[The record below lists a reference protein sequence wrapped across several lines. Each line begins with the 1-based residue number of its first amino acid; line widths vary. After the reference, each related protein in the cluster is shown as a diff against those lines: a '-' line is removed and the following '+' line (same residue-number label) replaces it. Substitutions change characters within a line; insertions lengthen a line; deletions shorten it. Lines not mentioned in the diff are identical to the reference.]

1 MVLGKYPLLPK
12 LPGTP
17 GNEFVAEV
25 MAVGTYIKDL
35 DIGQRVVPFY
45 PGLGSWR
52 SHMVVKREEV
62 FAIPNKMDLVAAA
75 TVTINPCTAYRM
87 LNDFVKMRVGDVVI
101 QNAANGSV
109 GRMVHQMCKMWGL
122 KSVGVIRDRP
132 NVVLLK
138 EELKRLGAT
147 EIYTEEEIACPDIFT
162 KCITKPILALNCVG
176 GRSAEVISQ
185 HLSVNGV
192 MVTYGGMSRQP
203 FMVSPEGLIFQQQ
216 KFLSFWIAHW
226 NRKFSRA
233 PRLRKAMLDDVIGI
247 VNNQNFMQPKTQLIP
262 LEKYKK
268 FSDAFSLDVST
279 GVKFIL
285 DMSAIHQENENENE
299 EANQEDFK
307 FKTN

>member
-1 MVLGKYPLLPK
+1 MLPK

-25 MAVGTYIKDL
+25 MAVGNQIKDL
-35 DIGQRVVPFY
+35 NVGQRVVPFQ

-52 SHMVVKREEV
+52 SHIIVRREQI
-62 FAIPNKMDLVAAA
+62 FPIPKHMSLVAAA
-75 TVTINPCTAYRM
+75 TLTINPCTAYRM
-87 LNDFVKMRVGDVVI
+87 LLDYVRMRVGDVVI

-132 NVVLLK
+132 DVVILK

-147 EIYTEEEIACPDIFT
+147 EVYTEEEIADPDIFS

-176 GRSAEVISQ
+176 GKSAELISQ
-185 HLSVNGV
+185 HLNYNGI
-192 MVTYGGMSRQP
+192 MITYGGMSRQP
-203 FMVSPEGLIFQQQ
+203 FHVSPEALIFKQQ
-216 KFLSFWIAHW
+216 KMLSFWMAHW
-226 NRKFSRA
+226 DRVNHRA
-233 PRLRKAMLDDVIGI
+233 PKLRKAMLNDVIRI
-247 VNNQNFMQPKTQLIP
+247 VSNQNFVQPKTELVP

-279 GVKFIL
+279 GTKFLL
-285 DMSAIHQENENENE
+285 DMSSLHDENDTTNTDT
-299 EANQEDFK
+299 NQDDDD
-307 FKTN
+307 KTFNVK